1 MILLFS
7 MKARFQIKLK
17 KGKRNVTLKDF
28 MKRVDVENE
37 ETQQKMLLFRDNKQC
52 GWTNIRL
59 LRETD
64 NSIELT
70 FDSGSPFSDDN

>member
-1 MILLFS
+1 
-7 MKARFQIKLK
+7 
-17 KGKRNVTLKDF
+17 

-52 GWTNIRL
+52 GWTNIGL

>member
-1 MILLFS
+1 
-7 MKARFQIKLK
+7 
-17 KGKRNVTLKDF
+17 

-59 LRETD
+59 LMETD